1 MKAAIDAVLV
11 FLEVEGVE
19 LLKGGD
25 LSVVHLWLLPSA
37 LVQLVIV
44 DILRCACP
52 LICHLLKY

>member
-25 LSVVHLWLLPSA
+25 LSVVHLWLLPGT
-37 LVQLVIV
+37 LVQLDVV
-44 DILRCACP
+44 DILRYTCP